1 MGMLLGKKP
10 DEETVVGRAA
20 RYKKDGLSTHMI
32 AERMN
37 VTVNTVHGYIS
48 RARYRGLINTTEEE
62 KARMTKMVYAY
73 EDKPLKDKELIAI
86 YDKIMEAEPGTNVV
100 YYEHPI
106 GWSKVPKNLR
116 DLITSMAN
124 SGLIVQ
130 LLKRNGEG
138 TFSMIAQ
145 RTKRKC

>member
-1 MGMLLGKKP
+1 MGKPLGRKP
-10 DEETVVGRAA
+10 DEESVVGRAA

-32 AERMN
+32 AERLN

-48 RARYRGLINTTEEE
+48 RARYRGLINTEGWED
-62 KARMTKMVYAY
+62 KKMIYAY
-73 EDKPLKDKELIAI
+73 EDKPLKDKELREIQERILA
-86 YDKIMEAEPGTNVV
+86 AEPGTNVV

-130 LLKRNGEG
+130 LLKRNEEG
-138 TFSMIAQ
+138 SFSMIAQ
-145 RTKRKC
+145 RTKRK